1 MPQLTR
7 EKLNGAAY
15 HASPAQCFKAN
26 EQNFGWGQ
34 NFACNENQPI

>member
-15 HASPAQCFKAN
+15 HASPA
-26 EQNFGWGQ
+26 
-34 NFACNENQPI
+34 